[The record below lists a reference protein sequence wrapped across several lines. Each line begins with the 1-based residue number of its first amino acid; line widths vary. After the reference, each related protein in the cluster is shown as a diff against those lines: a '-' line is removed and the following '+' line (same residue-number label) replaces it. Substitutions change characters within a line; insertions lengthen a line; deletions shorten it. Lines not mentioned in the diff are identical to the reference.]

1 MVAISVVLPTY
12 NREKTLTRSIDSVL
26 EQTFQDFEL
35 IVVDDASTD
44 DTTTVIDQYDDS
56 RIQFVSH
63 EENRGGSAARN
74 TGIDRAEGEYIAFL
88 DSDDEWKPSKLQR
101 QIERLESS
109 SDEWIA
115 AYCGYRTR
123 TQGATKHVKNGL
135 KRAIGSATRSTHG
148 AEGGEELIPEVLM
161 MQLSAGAGSTLLVN
175 AETVEEIDGFDET
188 FERHQDLEFL
198 VRLLHVGK
206 LAYVDEDLVTLHDT
220 GAPSL
225 GPVKKSKE
233 KYLSKFETEI
243 ERAENIGY
251 DVTSQHRF
259 DLARYHFRAGK
270 FREGTSFIDR
280 TEMLY
285 QQNLS
290 LVRCALAGSI
300 RTVTE
305 AIS

>member
-1 MVAISVVLPTY
+1 MVTISVILPTY
-12 NREKTLTRSIDSVL
+12 NREEMLPRSIDSIL

-44 DTTTVIDQYDDS
+44 DTTAVIDQYDDP

-63 EENRGGSAARN
+63 EENRGGGAARN

-109 SDEWIA
+109 SEAWIA
-115 AYCGYRTR
+115 AYCDYRVRMQGLTEHFKNALKHVIGSVTKS
-123 TQGATKHVKNGL
+123 TQGT
-135 KRAIGSATRSTHG
+135 
-148 AEGGEELIPEVLM
+148 EGGEELIPEVLM
-161 MQLSAGAGSTLLVN
+161 MRLSAGAGSTLLVN
-175 AETVEEIDGFDET
+175 AQAVDEIDGFDES

-198 VRLLHVGK
+198 IRLLHAGK

-225 GPVKKSKE
+225 EDVKKSKG
-233 KYLSKFETEI
+233 KYLSKFEKEI
-243 ERAENIGY
+243 EWAESIGY
-251 DVTSQHRF
+251 DVTTQHRF

-270 FREGTSFIDR
+270 FREGVSFIDD

-285 QQNLS
+285 QQNFS
-290 LVRCALAGSI
+290 LARCALTGSI
-300 RTVTE
+300 RTVSE